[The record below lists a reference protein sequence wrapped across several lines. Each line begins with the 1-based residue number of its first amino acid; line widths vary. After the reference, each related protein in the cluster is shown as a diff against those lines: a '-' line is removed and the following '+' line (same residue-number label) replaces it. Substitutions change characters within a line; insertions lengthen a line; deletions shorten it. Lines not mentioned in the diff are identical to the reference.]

1 MVHSAGWPLDSTT
14 SGGGYLYHAENQQIV
29 VGLIIDLNYANPHLS
44 PFDEFQRYKHHP
56 VISQYLSGGKRVSY
70 GARAIAKGGLNSL
83 PKMTFNGGMLVGCD
97 AGTLNFA
104 KIKGNHTA
112 MKSGMLAAETIF
124 TALSQGDT
132 GGKDLT
138 DFASAF
144 KNSWLYDELYRSR
157 NFGPALHKFG
167 TFWGGAFNT
176 IEQNWFGGKL
186 PFTLKDDSLD
196 HAQLKLASEA
206 SPINYQKPDN
216 VLSFDRLSSVYLS
229 NTNHEEEQPCHLK
242 LKDASIPINVNLPK
256 YNEPAQRYCPAGVYE
271 IVQDEN
277 NEPKFQINA
286 QNCIHC
292 KTCDIKDPSQNI
304 TWVTPEG
311 AGGPNYPNM

>member
-1 MVHSAGWPLDSTT
+1 MQD
-14 SGGGYLYHAENQQIV
+14 
-29 VGLIIDLNYANPHLS
+29 
-44 PFDEFQRYKHHP
+44 
-56 VISQYLSGGKRVSY
+56 
-70 GARAIAKGGLNSL
+70 
-83 PKMTFNGGMLVGCD
+83 
-97 AGTLNFA
+97 
-104 KIKGNHTA
+104 
-112 MKSGMLAAETIF
+112 
-124 TALSQGDT
+124 DT
-132 GGKDLT
+132 GGRDLT
-138 DFASAF
+138 AFADAI

-157 NFGPALHKFG
+157 NFGAAIHKFG

-176 IEQNWFGGKL
+176 LEQNWFAGKL
-186 PFTLKDDSLD
+186 PFTLKDERPD

-206 SPINYQKPDN
+206 ALINYPKPDN

-242 LKDASIPINVNLPK
+242 LKDAQIPISVNLAK

-277 NEPKFQINA
+277 DEPKLQINA

-304 TWVTPEG
+304 IWVTPEG